1 MSQTPDSNQT
11 VVYEPLV
18 DEPLVDEPFV
28 DEPFVYE
35 IRIAGHLPARWSAW
49 FEGLA
54 VAPEPDGTTRLSG
67 PVVDQA
73 ALHGLLKRVRD
84 TGLTLIAVNQ
94 VPSQQEQP

>member
-11 VVYEPLV
+11 V
-18 DEPLVDEPFV
+18 VDEPFV

-67 PVVDQA
+67 PVADQA
-73 ALHGLLKRVRD
+73 ALYGLLRKVRD

-94 VPSQQEQP
+94 IPSKQEQA

>member
-1 MSQTPDSNQT
+1 MSQTPDSNQP
-11 VVYEPLV
+11 V
-18 DEPLVDEPFV
+18 
-28 DEPFVYE
+28 VYE

-54 VAPEPDGTTRLSG
+54 VAVQPDGSTLLSG

-73 ALHGLLKRVRD
+73 ALYGLLKKVRD

-94 VPSQQEQP
+94 TSSRQEQA

>member
-1 MSQTPDSNQT
+1 MSQTPDSNR
-11 VVYEPLV
+11 PA
-18 DEPLVDEPFV
+18 
-28 DEPFVYE
+28 VYE
-35 IRIAGHLPARWSAW
+35 IRIAGHLPSQWSAW

-73 ALHGLLKRVRD
+73 ALHGLLRRVRD

-94 VPSQQEQP
+94 IPSKEEQA

>member
-1 MSQTPDSNQT
+1 MSQTPDSNQP

-18 DEPLVDEPFV
+18 DEP
-28 DEPFVYE
+28 FVYE
-35 IRIAGHLPARWSAW
+35 IHIAGHLPSRWSAW

-73 ALHGLLKRVRD
+73 ALYGLLKKVRD

-94 VPSQQEQP
+94 IPSQQEQT

>member
-1 MSQTPDSNQT
+1 MSQTPDSSHSI
-11 VVYEPLV
+11 
-18 DEPLVDEPFV
+18 
-28 DEPFVYE
+28 VYE

-54 VAPEPDGTTRLSG
+54 IALEPDGATLLSG

-73 ALHGLLKRVRD
+73 ALHGLLRRVRD

-94 VPSQQEQP
+94 IPSKEEQA

>member
-1 MSQTPDSNQT
+1 MSQTPDSNQP
-11 VVYEPLV
+11 V
-18 DEPLVDEPFV
+18 VDEPFV
-28 DEPFVYE
+28 DELFVYE

-73 ALHGLLKRVRD
+73 ALYGLLKRVRD

-94 VPSQQEQP
+94 IPSKQEQA

>member
-1 MSQTPDSNQT
+1 MSQTPDSNRP
-11 VVYEPLV
+11 V
-18 DEPLVDEPFV
+18 VDEPFV

-35 IRIAGHLPARWSAW
+35 IRIAGHLPPRWSAW

-54 VAPEPDGTTRLSG
+54 VTPEPDGTTRLSG

-73 ALHGLLKRVRD
+73 ALYGLLKRVRD

-94 VPSQQEQP
+94 IPSKQEQA

>member
-1 MSQTPDSNQT
+1 MSQTPDSNQP
-11 VVYEPLV
+11 VVY
-18 DEPLVDEPFV
+18 EPFV

-35 IRIAGHLPARWSAW
+35 IRIAGYLSPQWSAW

-67 PVVDQA
+67 PVADQA
-73 ALHGLLKRVRD
+73 ALYGLLKRVRD

-94 VPSQQEQP
+94 IPSKQEQA